1 MEKWQDPALSLGE
14 RCIEFAKNEMA
25 KGVAEDKPNSFT
37 SPRIREYFKICTR
50 LVNGKETPIGLTFT
64 TGNWCAAGVSFS
76 LYNCMLESDG
86 TLPHGY
92 RLGVIEVISDMQ
104 KRGTYRS
111 IAQVRGG
118 QYKLK
123 VGDPV
128 FFDRSNPNNPAS
140 AWWRH
145 IGFVYSVGLN
155 GKFVCISGN
164 NGGKWR
170 LSNHDINQASLL
182 GFGDYP
188 NVRVVKVVEVIP
200 EVVTVTDTVVT
211 VPTPPISI
219 PADPVVDVS
228 DVDTNVLAPPH
239 DTGKGL
245 GKSNF
250 LVELFNT
257 ILRLFTK
264 GK

>member
-1 MEKWQDPALSLGE
+1 MKKWQDPALSLGE
-14 RCIEFAKNEMA
+14 RCVEFAKSEMSA
-25 KGVAEDKPNSFT
+25 GVAEDKPNSFT

-50 LVNGKETPIGLTFT
+50 IVNGKESPIGLTFT
-64 TGNWCAAGVSFS
+64 AGNWCAAGVSFS

-104 KRGTYRS
+104 KKGAYRP
-111 IAQVRGG
+111 IAQARQG
-118 QYKLK
+118 QYKIK

-140 AWWRH
+140 SWWRH
-145 IGFVYSVGLN
+145 IGFVYSVGPG

-164 NGGKWR
+164 NGGRWR
-170 LSNHDINQASLL
+170 LSNHDLNQVSLL

-188 NVRVVKVVEVIP
+188 SVRVVEVTP
-200 EVVTVTDTVVT
+200 EVVVTTTEVVT
-211 VPTPPISI
+211 TTVQPE
-219 PADPVVDVS
+219 PVVDS
-228 DVDTNVLAPPH
+228 NDLDDHALTPPPH

-245 GKSNF
+245 GKANF
-250 LVELFNT
+250 LTSIIDALLSIF
-257 ILRLFTK
+257 K

>member
-14 RCIEFAKNEMA
+14 RCVEFAKNEMA

-64 TGNWCAAGVSFS
+64 AGNWCAAGVSFS
-76 LYNCMLESDG
+76 LQQSL
-86 TLPHGY
+86 LPNEKPVHGY
-92 RLGVIEVISDMQ
+92 RLGVIEVMGDMQ
-104 KRGTYRS
+104 RQGTYRS
-111 IAQVRGG
+111 IAQVRAG

-140 AWWRH
+140 SWWRH
-145 IGFVYSVGLN
+145 IGFVYSVGPN

-164 NGGKWR
+164 NGGRWR

-188 NVRVVKVVEVIP
+188 NIKMVETPTVVVTTT
-200 EVVTVTDTVVT
+200 EVVT
-211 VPTPPISI
+211 TPP
-219 PADPVVDVS
+219 PPPDPVVDVS

-250 LVELFNT
+250 LMELLNT

>member
-1 MEKWQDPALSLGE
+1 MKKWQDPALSLGE
-14 RCIEFAKNEMA
+14 RCIEFAKSEMSA
-25 KGVAEDKPNSFT
+25 GVAEDKPNSFT

-64 TGNWCAAGVSFS
+64 SGNWCAAGVSFS

-104 KRGTYRS
+104 KKGTYRS
-111 IAQVRGG
+111 IAQARQG
-118 QYKLK
+118 QYKIK

-140 AWWRH
+140 SWWRH
-145 IGFVYSVGLN
+145 IGFVYSVGSG

-164 NGGKWR
+164 NGGRWR
-170 LSNHDINQASLL
+170 LSNHDLNQASLL

-188 NVRVVKVVEVIP
+188 NVKVVEVAP
-200 EVVTVTDTVVT
+200 EVVVTTTVVVT
-211 VPTPPISI
+211 TPP
-219 PADPVVDVS
+219 PPPPPVIDVAG
-228 DVDTNVLAPPH
+228 V

-245 GKSNF
+245 GKTNF
-250 LVELFNT
+250 LAGIIEFLLNLF
-257 ILRLFTK
+257 K

>member
-64 TGNWCAAGVSFS
+64 TGNWCAAGVSFTLRNS
-76 LYNCMLESDG
+76 YLDQDG
-86 TLPHGY
+86 SIPHGY
-92 RLGVIEVISDMQ
+92 RLGVIEVMSDMQ
-104 KRGTYRS
+104 KKGTYRS
-111 IAQVRGG
+111 IDQVRKGL
-118 QYKLK
+118 YKIK

-140 AWWRH
+140 SWWRH
-145 IGFVYSVGLN
+145 IGFVYSVGYG

-170 LSNHDINQASLL
+170 LSNHDTNQKSLL

-188 NVRVVKVVEVIP
+188 NVKVVEDTP
-200 EVVTVTDTVVT
+200 ELITTTTEIVT
-211 VPTPPISI
+211 TPPL
-219 PADPVVDVS
+219 PDPVIDVS

-250 LVELFNT
+250 LMELLNA
-257 ILRLFTK
+257 ILRFFTK